1 MFCNCGT
8 GAGAVYRARLE
19 SVCWVKPTEG
29 SNPSL
34 SVALARTGC
43 LTSRRGRT
51 DGSQGNGGP
60 IPPCPTLLRPAVAG
74 LRRAGRTGCFTS
86 RKGRTDGAGA
96 GLRGHIAG
104 ARSAQIDQPRGVPA
118 KISGQQ
124 GINPDRN
131 LSLKNSLIPPR
142 RWVFRSNAEACMN
155 NAVALQRQPYL
166 GVGCLGRVRFA
177 SGPFGSFKGCCRPD
191 IRPVLRVG
199 DQTPTHWIGIN
210 IGPLLT

>member
-1 MFCNCGT
+1 MLCNCGT

-43 LTSRRGRT
+43 LISRR
-51 DGSQGNGGP
+51 
-60 IPPCPTLLRPAVAG
+60 
-74 LRRAGRTGCFTS
+74 
-86 RKGRTDGAGA
+86 GRTDGAGA
-96 GLRGHIAG
+96 G
-104 ARSAQIDQPRGVPA
+104 PRGR
-118 KISGQQ
+118 
-124 GINPDRN
+124 NPDRN
-131 LSLKNSLIPPR
+131 LSLKNRPIPPR

-155 NAVALQRQPYL
+155 SAVALQRQPYP

-177 SGPFGSFKGCCRPD
+177 SGPFGNLKGCCRPD

-199 DQTPTHWIGIN
+199 DQTPTHWIRID